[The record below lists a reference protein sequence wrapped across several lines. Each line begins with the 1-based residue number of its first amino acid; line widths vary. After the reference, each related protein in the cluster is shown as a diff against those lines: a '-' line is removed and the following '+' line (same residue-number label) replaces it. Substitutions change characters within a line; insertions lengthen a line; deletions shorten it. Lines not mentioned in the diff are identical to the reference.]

1 MILASFT
8 WAFQFTCPLDKK
20 AFLSARP
27 AQVTFWT
34 QTYNTDTEHS
44 HWKYVPSKRQH
55 VTFCKDVIFS
65 CCLCGQQRNWKEKN
79 WHHNPYTHAN
89 TKTSSSDVNRMW
101 DNHLHSGIFTTH
113 RKNKKQQKKTLQI
126 NTIHTTKT
134 SPNLLTCIWTFPRK
148 STRFSSHTRTKNND
162 SVQKCLLYL
171 VPGVRDE
178 TADGFR
184 WLLLRCNLSRRNRG

>member
-1 MILASFT
+1 MHGQHKSHFGHKPTTQRQNIHTENTCRAKDNTSRSVKMWFLAVV
-8 WAFQFTCPLDKK
+8 CVD
-20 AFLSARP
+20 
-27 AQVTFWT
+27 
-34 QTYNTDTEHS
+34 
-44 HWKYVPSKRQH
+44 SKGTGR
-55 VTFCKDVIFS
+55 K
-65 CCLCGQQRNWKEKN
+65 KN

-101 DNHLHSGIFTTH
+101 DNHLHSGIFRTH

>member
-1 MILASFT
+1 MHGQHKSHFGHKPT
-8 WAFQFTCPLDKK
+8 
-20 AFLSARP
+20 
-27 AQVTFWT
+27 T
-34 QTYNTDTEHS
+34 QTQNIHTENTCRAKDNTSRSVKMWFLAVVCVDSKGTGRKKTDT
-44 HWKYVPSKRQH
+44 
-55 VTFCKDVIFS
+55 
-65 CCLCGQQRNWKEKN
+65 
-79 WHHNPYTHAN
+79 
-89 TKTSSSDVNRMW
+89 
-101 DNHLHSGIFTTH
+101 TTH
-113 RKNKKQQKKTLQI
+113 IHMQILRLVPLMLIVCEIIIFILGYSELIEKTKNNKKKTLQI